1 MELAGS
7 VEETASRRGAGYQ
20 TLLVGLLSLNFGIL
34 FFDRNALNFLMP
46 FVKPS
51 LGLSNT
57 QVGLTAS
64 ALSFSWALAALAVGA
79 AADRTGRR
87 KMFLIACTIAFSL
100 CSFLTGLAQSFVM
113 LFAARLLMGTVEGG
127 VAPVSQTMIAS
138 AVPHARRGLAMGV
151 MQNFCS
157 NLLGSFAAPVLL
169 VWFASTLGWHRAF
182 FLAGIPGLI
191 SALLLWKFVDEPDAP
206 PPRERN
212 PLLAHVGELLANRNL
227 VVCLLLSVL
236 LVSYLV
242 VCWAFMPLFLTK
254 MRGFAPTTMSWL
266 IGSLGISATIGSF
279 AIAGL
284 SDRIG
289 RKPVMI
295 ATAFLGVVLPL
306 GAMFF
311 TGSVWVLAAI
321 FALGWTLTGIFP
333 LFMAAVPSES
343 VAPQHVTTAMA
354 LVMGVGEVLGGVFS
368 PTLAGW
374 AADANGLTAP
384 LWIMIGLCIA
394 AGLLAL
400 ILRET
405 APAAILTTTSRPQGV
420 VALRDAD
427 R

>member
-1 MELAGS
+1 MVGG
-7 VEETASRRGAGYQ
+7 TAVQAQLSARHGAAYQ
-20 TLLVGLLSLNFGIL
+20 SLLVGLLSLNFGIL

-87 KMFLIACTIAFSL
+87 KMFLIACTVAFSL
-100 CSFLTGLAQSFVM
+100 CSFLTGLAQTFAM

-151 MQNFCS
+151 MQNFGS

-169 VWFASTLGWHRAF
+169 VWFANTLGWHDAF
-182 FLAGIPGLI
+182 FIAGVPGLL
-191 SALLLWKFVDEPDAP
+191 SALLLWWLVDELEAP
-206 PPRERN
+206 PAAARPA
-212 PLLAHVGELLANRNL
+212 LLANVGELLANRNL
-227 VVCLLLSVL
+227 IVCILLSVL

-254 MRGFAPTTMSWL
+254 VRGFDSTTMSWL
-266 IGSLGISATIGSF
+266 MGTLGLSATIGSF
-279 AIAGL
+279 SVSGF

-295 ATAFLGVVLPL
+295 AASFLGIILPL
-306 GAMFF
+306 GAMFYA
-311 TGSVWVLAAI
+311 GSVWVLAGI
-321 FALGWTLTGIFP
+321 FFFGWALTGIFP

-343 VAPQHVTTAMA
+343 VAPQQVTTAMA
-354 LVMGVGEVLGGVFS
+354 LVMGMGEVLGGVFS
-368 PTLAGW
+368 PTLAGG
-374 AADANGLTAP
+374 AADASGLAAP
-384 LWIMIGLCIA
+384 LWIMIGLCTA
-394 AGLLAL
+394 AGLLAFA
-400 ILRET
+400 LRET
-405 APAAILTTTSRPQGV
+405 APAVLGRHS
-420 VALRDAD
+420 
-427 R
+427 